1 MATTTVTL
9 HKPTLDSRVGLTL
22 ESAYAGD
29 AGHPSHPRAL
39 LAADPPPSPPPPS
52 PSLPPPLPPPPK
64 PSPPPPLFPPP
75 PPPLTPKSSP
85 PHSPPPPSP
94 PPPGPTAPPP
104 SPPPQPPP
112 PIPPPPSLPPCS
124 PPAPT
129 PPRSPGSTHFPIIPL
144 VVLVIITPLMVLAW
158 HRAARPAVAEGGDQT
173 RVISLAAWCQANGG
187 DQASGRPLPRQPSVD
202 LDGQLWVSMAGRT
215 AAETI
220 PKSQK
225 RSLPRF
231 LNGLSTIFTS
241 QT

>member
-124 PPAPT
+124 PPAPP
-129 PPRSPGSTHFPIIPL
+129 PPRSSGTTHFPIVTV

-158 HRAARPAVAEGGDQT
+158 HRAARKTVVEGGDQM
-173 RVISLAAWCQANGG
+173 RVISLAAWCQANRG
-187 DQASGRPLPRQPSVD
+187 DQASGRPMPRQPTQKQKPATTLVPPVQFRLLAVLADVEPTPSVT
-202 LDGQLWVSMAGRT
+202 VT
-215 AAETI
+215 AA
-220 PKSQK
+220 S
-225 RSLPRF
+225 S
-231 LNGLSTIFTS
+231 
-241 QT
+241 